1 MKITVRIKAVGKSL
15 IVLESRRSGDDY
27 PSGKIGIITSLVK
40 KPTFSRNVF
49 SRNLAFS
56 HKIAL

>member
-1 MKITVRIKAVGKSL
+1 MKSTVRIKAVGKSL

-40 KPTFSRNVF
+40 NLLLVETIFS
-49 SRNLAFS
+49 
-56 HKIAL
+56 